1 MINMFRP
8 HTKIKP
14 LLLIAAF
21 LLSSSLLQAQTPGA
35 MPMPEVTI
43 YHLESCVRNAHLFNH
58 YHLPVSNQHNACDS

>member
-21 LLSSSLLQAQTPGA
+21 LLPSSLLQAQTPGV

-43 YHLESCVRNAHLFNH
+43 CLLYTSDAADE
-58 YHLPVSNQHNACDS
+58 